1 MFKFKNEIFLLAVI
15 LLIFNV
21 EYILSQICGLKNP
34 SNLNDC
40 ITDRSNGSSDT
51 CCFARVG
58 DFNITSN
65 ITIKNSTVC
74 VLINKN
80 HTFMTPY
87 ITQMNL
93 GIDGRYL
100 TTYINCGNETYTNPR
115 AFETCGPTSPQKIS
129 DCGMYS
135 VNNNTCC
142 YMASPDGTS
151 TCLLNKGI
159 INGNKTIYGV
169 SIICQAGWIKISM
182 IFYMVIISMLI
193 F

>member
-1 MFKFKNEIFLLAVI
+1 MPKFKNEIVIFIVI
-15 LLIFNV
+15 LQIYNF
-21 EYILSQICGLKNP
+21 EYIITQICGIKNP
-34 SNLNDC
+34 SNINDCLND
-40 ITDRSNGSSDT
+40 TESSSDDT
-51 CCFARVG
+51 CCFAKIG
-58 DFNITSN
+58 DFNITAN

-80 HTFMTPY
+80 NTFMAPF

-100 TTYINCGNETYTNPR
+100 TTYINCGNQTYTNPR
-115 AFETCGPTSPQKIS
+115 AFETCGRSVPKSVS
-129 DCGMYS
+129 DCSLYS

-151 TCLLNKGI
+151 TCLQNKGI

-169 SIICQAGWIKISM
+169 SIICQSAWLKISK
-182 IFYMVIISMLI
+182 IFYFIILSI
-193 F
+193 FIF